1 MSDQKTVLDQLRNA
15 EIKDTYVHPDDL
27 TWIPFPNVPGIDM
40 KLFRVSSETGV
51 WTALFRCA
59 EGSGFP
65 RHRHLGAGEYLMIS
79 GKMEVRGGVEAGGIT
94 AVAGDYGY
102 EPTGMIHDFTN
113 FVEDTVFLFTNH
125 GPVQFIDDDDN
136 TLAILDWQ
144 AMLAIEA
151 ASRTLETV

>member
-1 MSDQKTVLDQLRNA
+1 
-15 EIKDTYVHPDDL
+15 
-27 TWIPFPNVPGIDM
+27 
-40 KLFRVSSETGV
+40 
-51 WTALFRCA
+51 
-59 EGSGFP
+59 
-65 RHRHLGAGEYLMIS
+65 MIS

-125 GPVQFIDDDDN
+125 GAIQFTDDHDN
-136 TLAILDWQ
+136 TVAILDWQ

-151 ASRTLETV
+151 ASRALETV